1 MAMIEQRE
9 LGSSGVRVT
18 RFALGCAPL
27 GGLYEPV
34 GEASARAT
42 VDEAWRLGV
51 RTFDTAPHYGAGVSE
66 LRLGA
71 ALRER
76 PREELVLSTKVGRVL
91 EEPGTTPPASMFA
104 EDSGLE
110 RRFDFSADGVR
121 RSLEDS
127 LGRLGLDRA
136 DVVHVHDPDDHLEEA
151 IASALPALA
160 ALRDEGVIGAIGAG
174 VNAVAPL
181 LRIVREA
188 DVDCILLAGRHTL
201 LDHGASAELLPL
213 CLERR
218 VSVIAA
224 GVLNSGVLADPRDGA
239 TFDYAPASAAVLER
253 ARRIGAVCARHGVAL
268 PVAATAF
275 PLRHPAVACVLVGA
289 RSPREV
295 ADDVDGVL
303 RALPD
308 ELWAD
313 LVSAGLL
320 PEHAVAA

>member
-1 MAMIEQRE
+1 MIETRE

-18 RFALGCAPL
+18 RFAFGSAPL
-27 GGLYEPV
+27 GGLYQRV
-34 GEASARAT
+34 GDAAARAT

-51 RTFDTAPHYGAGVSE
+51 RTFDTAPHYGAGVAE
-66 LRLGA
+66 RRIGA

-76 PREELVLSTKVGRVL
+76 PRSELVVCTKVGRLLV
-91 EEPGTTPPASMFA
+91 EPTAPAASMFA

-127 LGRLGLDRA
+127 LERLGLDRV
-136 DVVHVHDPDDHLEEA
+136 DVVHVHDPDDHLDEA

-160 ALRDEGVIGAIGAG
+160 ALRDEGVIGAVGAG
-174 VNAVAPL
+174 MNHVAPL
-181 LRIVREA
+181 VRIVREA

-201 LDHGASAELLPL
+201 VDHGASAQLLPL
-213 CLERR
+213 CLERG

-224 GVLNSGVLADPRDGA
+224 GVLNSGILADPRDGA
-239 TFDYAPASAAVLER
+239 TFDYEPASAAMLEH
-253 ARRIGAVCARHGVAL
+253 ARRIAAACERHGVTL

-295 ADDVDGVL
+295 AADLEGV
-303 RALPD
+303 RGAVPD
-308 ELWAD
+308 ALWAD

-320 PEHAVAA
+320 PEQAVAA

>member
-1 MAMIEQRE
+1 MIETRE

-18 RFALGCAPL
+18 RFALGSAPL
-27 GGLYEPV
+27 GGLYQPV
-34 GEASARAT
+34 GDAAARAT

-51 RTFDTAPHYGAGVSE
+51 RTFDTAPHYGAGVAE
-66 LRLGA
+66 RRIGA
-71 ALRER
+71 ALRDR
-76 PREELVLSTKVGRVL
+76 PRSELVLCTKVGRLLV
-91 EEPGTTPPASMFA
+91 EPSAPAASMFA

-110 RRFDFSADGVR
+110 RRFDFSAGGVR

-127 LGRLGLDRA
+127 LARLGLDRV
-136 DVVHVHDPDDHLEEA
+136 DVVHVHDPDDHLDEA
-151 IASALPALA
+151 IASALPELA
-160 ALRDEGVIGAIGAG
+160 ALRGEGVIGAVGAG
-174 VNAVAPL
+174 MNHVAPL
-181 LRIVREA
+181 VRIVRQA

-201 LDHGASAELLPL
+201 LDHSASAELLPL
-213 CLERR
+213 CRERG

-224 GVLNSGVLADPRDGA
+224 GVLNSGILADPRDGA
-239 TFDYAPASAAVLER
+239 TFDYEPAGGTLLER
-253 ARRIGAVCARHGVAL
+253 ARRIGAACERHGVAL

-295 ADDVDGVL
+295 AADVEGVL
-303 RALPD
+303 SAVPGAL
-308 ELWAD
+308 WSD

>member
-1 MAMIEQRE
+1 MLETRE

-18 RFALGCAPL
+18 RFALGTAPL

-34 GEASARAT
+34 GEADARAT

-51 RTFDTAPHYGAGVSE
+51 RTFDTAPHYGAGVAE
-66 LRLGA
+66 RRLGA

-76 PREELVLSTKVGRVL
+76 PRSELVLSTKVGRLLV
-91 EEPGTTPPASMFA
+91 EPGTPAPSMFA

-127 LGRLGLDRA
+127 LERLGLDRA
-136 DVVHVHDPDDHLEEA
+136 DIVLVHDPDDHLDEA

-174 VNAVAPL
+174 MNSVAPL
-181 LRIVREA
+181 DRIVREA

-201 LDHGASAELLPL
+201 LDHSASAELLPL
-213 CLERR
+213 CVERG

-224 GVLNSGVLADPRDGA
+224 GVLNSGILGDPRDGA
-239 TFDYAPASAAVLER
+239 TFDYEPASAARLEQ
-253 ARRIGAVCARHGVAL
+253 ARRVAAVCERHGVSL

-289 RSPREV
+289 RSPHEV
-295 ADDVDGVL
+295 AADVEAHPARDPRRPVGRPRVG
-303 RALPD
+303 RA
-308 ELWAD
+308 
-313 LVSAGLL
+313 
-320 PEHAVAA
+320 AAREAA

>member
-1 MAMIEQRE
+1 MLETRE

-18 RFALGCAPL
+18 RFALGTAPL

-34 GEASARAT
+34 GDADARAT

-51 RTFDTAPHYGAGVSE
+51 RTFDTAPHYGAGVAE
-66 LRLGA
+66 QRLGA

-76 PREELVLSTKVGRVL
+76 PRSELVLSTKVGRLLV
-91 EEPGTTPPASMFA
+91 EPGTPAPSMFA

-127 LGRLGLDRA
+127 LERLGLDRA
-136 DVVHVHDPDDHLEEA
+136 DIVLVHDPDDHLDEA

-174 VNAVAPL
+174 MNTVAPL
-181 LRIVREA
+181 VRIVREA

-201 LDHGASAELLPL
+201 LDHSASAELLPL
-213 CLERR
+213 CVERG

-224 GVLNSGVLADPRDGA
+224 GVLNSGILGDPRDGA
-239 TFDYAPASAAVLER
+239 TFDYEPASAARLEQ
-253 ARRIGAVCARHGVAL
+253 ARRVGAVCARHGVSL

-289 RSPREV
+289 RSPDEV
-295 ADDVDGVL
+295 AADVEAMQ
-303 RALPD
+303 RAIPD
-308 ELWAD
+308 ALWAD

-320 PEHAVAA
+320 PETA

>member
-1 MAMIEQRE
+1 MIEQRE

-27 GGLYEPV
+27 GGLFEPV
-34 GEASARAT
+34 GEANARAT

-71 ALRER
+71 ALRGR

-91 EEPGTTPPASMFA
+91 EEPGTAPAASMFA

-110 RRFDFSADGVR
+110 RRFDFSGDGVR

-127 LGRLGLDRA
+127 LTRLGLDRA
-136 DVVHVHDPDDHLEEA
+136 DIVHVHDPDEHLDEA

-160 ALRDEGVIGAIGAG
+160 ALRDEGVIGAVGAG
-174 VNAVAPL
+174 MNAVAPL

-201 LDHGASAELLPL
+201 LDHSADDELLPL
-213 CLERR
+213 CLERG
-218 VSVIAA
+218 VSVLAA

-239 TFDYAPASAAVLER
+239 TFDYEPASAEVLER
-253 ARRIGAVCARHGVAL
+253 ARRLGAVCERHGVAL

-289 RSPREV
+289 RSPQEV
-295 ADDVDGVL
+295 SSDIDGVL
-303 RALPD
+303 RAMPD
-308 ELWAD
+308 ALWAD
-313 LVSAGLL
+313 L
-320 PEHAVAA
+320 EAVAA

>member
-1 MAMIEQRE
+1 MIEQRE

-34 GEASARAT
+34 GEARARAT
-42 VDEAWRLGV
+42 VDEAWRRGV

-91 EEPGTTPPASMFA
+91 VEPGATPSASMFA

-110 RRFDFSADGVR
+110 RRFDFGADGVR

-151 IASALPALA
+151 IGSALPALA

-174 VNAVAPL
+174 MNAVAPL

-201 LDHGASAELLPL
+201 LDQTALPELLPL
-213 CLERR
+213 CLERG
-218 VSVIAA
+218 VSVLAA

-239 TFDYAPASAAVLER
+239 TFDYEPAGAAVLER

-289 RSPREV
+289 RSSREV

-308 ELWAD
+308 ALWAD

-320 PEHAVAA
+320 PEHAVSV

>member
-1 MAMIEQRE
+1 MIETRE

-18 RFALGCAPL
+18 RFALGTAPL

-34 GEASARAT
+34 GEADARAT

-51 RTFDTAPHYGAGVSE
+51 RSFDTAPHYGAGVAE
-66 LRLGA
+66 QRLGA
-71 ALRER
+71 ALRGR
-76 PREELVLSTKVGRVL
+76 PRSEFVLSTKVGRLLV
-91 EEPGTTPPASMFA
+91 EPGTPAPSMFA

-127 LGRLGLDRA
+127 LVRLGLDRA
-136 DVVHVHDPDDHLEEA
+136 DIVLVHDPDDHLDEA

-160 ALRDEGVIGAIGAG
+160 ALRDEGLIGAIGAG
-174 VNAVAPL
+174 MNTVAPL
-181 LRIVREA
+181 VRIVREA

-201 LDHGASAELLPL
+201 LDHSASAELLPR
-213 CLERR
+213 CVERG

-224 GVLNSGVLADPRDGA
+224 GVLNSGILGDPRDGA
-239 TFDYAPASAAVLER
+239 TFDYEPASAARLEQ
-253 ARRIGAVCARHGVAL
+253 ARRIGAVCERHGVSL

-289 RSPREV
+289 RSPDEV
-295 ADDVDGVL
+295 AADVEAMQ
-303 RALPD
+303 RAIPD
-308 ELWAD
+308 ALWAD

-320 PEHAVAA
+320 PETA

>member
-1 MAMIEQRE
+1 MMEQRE

-34 GEASARAT
+34 GEANARAT

-71 ALRER
+71 ALRGR
-76 PREELVLSTKVGRVL
+76 TREELVLSTKVGRVL
-91 EEPGTTPPASMFA
+91 EEPGTAPAASMFA

-127 LGRLGLDRA
+127 LTRLGLDRA
-136 DVVHVHDPDDHLEEA
+136 DVVHVHDPDDHLDEA

-160 ALRDEGVIGAIGAG
+160 ALRDEGVIGAVGAG
-174 VNAVAPL
+174 MNAVAPL

-201 LDHGASAELLPL
+201 LDHSADDELLPL
-213 CLERR
+213 CLERG
-218 VSVIAA
+218 VSVLAA

-239 TFDYAPASAAVLER
+239 TFDYEPASAEVLER

-275 PLRHPAVACVLVGA
+275 PLHHPAVACVLVGA

-295 ADDVDGVL
+295 ADDFDGVL
-303 RALPD
+303 RAIPD
-308 ELWAD
+308 ALWAD
-313 LVSAGLL
+313 L
-320 PEHAVAA
+320 EAAAA

>member
-1 MAMIEQRE
+1 MLETRE

-18 RFALGCAPL
+18 RFALGTAPL

-34 GEASARAT
+34 GEANARAT

-51 RTFDTAPHYGAGVSE
+51 RTFDTAPHYGAGVAE
-66 LRLGA
+66 QRLGA
-71 ALRER
+71 ALRKR
-76 PREELVLSTKVGRVL
+76 PRSEFVLSTKVGRL
-91 EEPGTTPPASMFA
+91 LGEPGTPAPSMFA

-127 LGRLGLDRA
+127 LDRLGLDRA
-136 DVVHVHDPDDHLEEA
+136 DIVLVHDPDDHLDEA

-160 ALRDEGVIGAIGAG
+160 AMRDEGVIGAIGAG
-174 VNAVAPL
+174 MNHVAPL
-181 LRIVREA
+181 ERIVREA

-201 LDHGASAELLPL
+201 LDHSASAALLPL
-213 CLERR
+213 CVERG

-224 GVLNSGVLADPRDGA
+224 GVLNSGILGDPRDGA
-239 TFDYAPASAAVLER
+239 TFDYEPASAARLEQ
-253 ARRIGAVCARHGVAL
+253 ARRVAAVCERHGVSL

-289 RSPREV
+289 RSPHEV
-295 ADDVDGVL
+295 AADVEAIR
-303 RALPD
+303 RAIPD
-308 ELWAD
+308 ALWAD

-320 PEHAVAA
+320 PETA

>member
-1 MAMIEQRE
+1 MIETRE

-18 RFALGCAPL
+18 RFALGTAPL

-34 GEASARAT
+34 GEADARAT

-51 RTFDTAPHYGAGVSE
+51 RTFDTAPHYGAGVAE
-66 LRLGA
+66 QRLGA

-76 PREELVLSTKVGRVL
+76 PRSELVLSTKVGRLLV
-91 EEPGTTPPASMFA
+91 EPGTPAPSMFA

-127 LGRLGLDRA
+127 LERLGLDRV
-136 DVVHVHDPDDHLEEA
+136 DIVLVHDPDDHLDEA

-174 VNAVAPL
+174 MNTVAPL
-181 LRIVREA
+181 VRIVREA

-201 LDHGASAELLPL
+201 LDHSASAELLPL
-213 CLERR
+213 CVERG

-224 GVLNSGVLADPRDGA
+224 GVLNSGILADPRDGA
-239 TFDYAPASAAVLER
+239 TFDYEPATAARLEQ
-253 ARRIGAVCARHGVAL
+253 ARRVGAVCERHGVSL

-289 RSPREV
+289 RSPDEV
-295 ADDVDGVL
+295 AADVEAL
-303 RALPD
+303 QRAIPD
-308 ELWAD
+308 ALWAD

-320 PEHAVAA
+320 PETA

>member
-1 MAMIEQRE
+1 MIEQRE

-34 GEASARAT
+34 GEANARAT

-71 ALRER
+71 ALRGR

-91 EEPGTTPPASMFA
+91 VEPGTAPAASMFA

-127 LGRLGLDRA
+127 LTRLGLDRA
-136 DVVHVHDPDDHLEEA
+136 DVVHVHDPDDHLDEA

-160 ALRDEGVIGAIGAG
+160 ALRDEGVIGAVGAG
-174 VNAVAPL
+174 MNAVAPL

-201 LDHGASAELLPL
+201 LDHSADEELLPL
-213 CLERR
+213 CLERG
-218 VSVIAA
+218 VSVLAA

-239 TFDYAPASAAVLER
+239 TFDYAPASAEVLER

-289 RSPREV
+289 RAPREV
-295 ADDVDGVL
+295 ADDIDGVL
-303 RALPD
+303 RAIPD
-308 ELWAD
+308 ALWAD
-313 LVSAGLL
+313 L
-320 PEHAVAA
+320 EAVAA

>member
-1 MAMIEQRE
+1 MIEQRE

-34 GEASARAT
+34 GEANARAT

-51 RTFDTAPHYGAGVSE
+51 RTFDTAPHYGAGVAE
-66 LRLGA
+66 QRVGA

-76 PREELVLSTKVGRVL
+76 PRSELVLSTKVGRLLV
-91 EEPGTTPPASMFA
+91 EPGTPAPSMFA

-136 DVVHVHDPDDHLEEA
+136 DIVLVHDPDDHLDEA

-174 VNAVAPL
+174 MNHVAPL
-181 LRIVREA
+181 DRIVREA

-201 LDHGASAELLPL
+201 LDHSASAELLPR
-213 CLERR
+213 CVERA

-224 GVLNSGVLADPRDGA
+224 GVLNSGILGDPRDGA
-239 TFDYAPASAAVLER
+239 TFDYEPASAARLEQ
-253 ARRIGAVCARHGVAL
+253 ARRVGAVCERHGVSL

-289 RSPREV
+289 RSPHEV
-295 ADDVDGVL
+295 AADVEAMQ
-303 RALPD
+303 RAIPD
-308 ELWAD
+308 ALWAD

-320 PEHAVAA
+320 PETA

>member
-1 MAMIEQRE
+1 MEQRE

-34 GEASARAT
+34 GEANARAT

-71 ALRER
+71 ALRGR

-91 EEPGTTPPASMFA
+91 EEPGTEPAASMFA

-127 LGRLGLDRA
+127 LTRLGLDRA
-136 DVVHVHDPDDHLEEA
+136 DVVHVHDPDDHLDEA

-160 ALRDEGVIGAIGAG
+160 ALRDEGVIGAVGAG
-174 VNAVAPL
+174 MNAVAPL

-201 LDHGASAELLPL
+201 LDQTAAEELLPL
-213 CLERR
+213 CLERG

-239 TFDYAPASAAVLER
+239 TFDYEPASAAVLER
-253 ARRIGAVCARHGVAL
+253 ARHIGSVCERHGVAL

-275 PLRHPAVACVLVGA
+275 PLRHAAVACVLVGA
-289 RSPREV
+289 RSAAEV
-295 ADDVDGVL
+295 QADIGGVT
-303 RALPD
+303 RAIP
-308 ELWAD
+308 EALWAD
-313 LVSAGLL
+313 LEV
-320 PEHAVAA
+320 VAA

>member
-1 MAMIEQRE
+1 MLETRE

-18 RFALGCAPL
+18 RFALGSAPL

-34 GEASARAT
+34 GDAAARAT

-51 RTFDTAPHYGAGVSE
+51 RTFDTAPHYGAGVAE
-66 LRLGA
+66 QRLGA

-76 PREELVLSTKVGRVL
+76 PRSELVLCTKVGRLLVA
-91 EEPGTTPPASMFA
+91 PGAPAPSMFA
-104 EDSGLE
+104 EDSGLV

-127 LGRLGLDRA
+127 LDRLGLDRA
-136 DVVHVHDPDDHLEEA
+136 DVVHVHDPDDHLDEA
-151 IASALPALA
+151 IATALPALA
-160 ALRDEGVIGAIGAG
+160 ALRDEGVIGAVGAG
-174 VNAVAPL
+174 MNHVAPL
-181 LRIVREA
+181 VRIVREA

-201 LDHGASAELLPL
+201 LDHSASAELLPL
-213 CLERR
+213 CVERG

-224 GVLNSGVLADPRDGA
+224 GVLNSGILADPRDGA
-239 TFDYAPASAAVLER
+239 TFDYEPASAGLLEQ
-253 ARRIGAVCARHGVAL
+253 ARRVAAACARHGVDL

-289 RSPREV
+289 RSPAEV
-295 ADDVDGVL
+295 AADIEGVL
-303 RALPD
+303 GAVPD
-308 ELWAD
+308 ALWAD

-320 PEHAVAA
+320 PERTVAA

>member
-1 MAMIEQRE
+1 MIETRE

-18 RFALGCAPL
+18 RFALGSAPL
-27 GGLYEPV
+27 GGLYQPV
-34 GEASARAT
+34 GDAAARAT

-51 RTFDTAPHYGAGVSE
+51 RTFDTAPHYGAGVAE
-66 LRLGA
+66 RRIGA

-76 PREELVLSTKVGRVL
+76 PRSELVLCTKVGRLLV
-91 EEPGTTPPASMFA
+91 EPEAPGASMFA
-104 EDSGLE
+104 EDSGLG

-127 LGRLGLDRA
+127 LERLGLDRV
-136 DVVHVHDPDDHLEEA
+136 DVVHVHDPDDHLDEA
-151 IASALPALA
+151 IASSLPALA
-160 ALRDEGVIGAIGAG
+160 ALRDEGVIGAVGAG
-174 VNAVAPL
+174 MNHVAPL
-181 LRIVREA
+181 VRIVREA

-201 LDHGASAELLPL
+201 IDHGASAQLLPL
-213 CLERR
+213 CVERG

-224 GVLNSGVLADPRDGA
+224 GVLNSGILADPGDGA
-239 TFDYAPASAAVLER
+239 TFDYEPASAGMLEH
-253 ARRIGAVCARHGVAL
+253 ARRIGAACERHGVSL

-295 ADDVDGVL
+295 AADLEGVL
-303 RALPD
+303 GAIPD
-308 ELWAD
+308 VLWAD

-320 PEHAVAA
+320 PEEAVAA